1 MAVPTAR
8 AATARPGQGTVNAC
22 SARAHRPVV
31 LARPP
36 RGRCPIGRAAAAA
49 PLLLPARRPT
59 VRAAA
64 APPRQALDRGRALKS
79 PGKGAGGPRRGDED
93 DENDDDDDGGA
104 SLALFRW
111 ALYARPWDGV
121 AWSGARLAG
130 GMAAWAASFA
140 AVGLLGVP
148 LALKALGVSPTGG
161 LAALAPGDKAA
172 VLLANQVVET
182 VTGVAIIRATLAPFA
197 PLPPDVLRFDVTDRP
212 LARRD
217 GWLTWAIIGLLAA
230 PLAIGGA
237 AALCDAL
244 GYGAAT
250 AGGRGTADGVA
261 GLLDMDSATFAALL
275 VVTAVLAPILEE
287 TVFRGFLLPS
297 LTRWVPTPVAV
308 VLSALAFACAH
319 LSARDFPQLFAF
331 GLVLGACYTRSR
343 NLATPMLMHGA
354 WNGTVLVVL
363 YYLATHGVKVQELVR
378 AGV

>member
-1 MAVPTAR
+1 M
-8 AATARPGQGTVNAC
+8 
-22 SARAHRPVV
+22 
-31 LARPP
+31 L
-36 RGRCPIGRAAAAA
+36 
-49 PLLLPARRPT
+49 
-59 VRAAA
+59 
-64 APPRQALDRGRALKS
+64 
-79 PGKGAGGPRRGDED
+79 
-93 DENDDDDDGGA
+93 
-104 SLALFRW
+104 
-111 ALYARPWDGV
+111 
-121 AWSGARLAG
+121 
-130 GMAAWAASFA
+130 AWAASFA

-148 LALKALGVSPTGG
+148 LALQALGVSPTGG
-161 LAALAPGDKAA
+161 LSALAPGDKAV

-182 VTGVAIIRATLAPFA
+182 VVGVAIIRGALRPYE
-197 PLPPDVLRFDVTDRP
+197 PLPADVLRFDTARP
-212 LARRD
+212 FARRD

-230 PLAIGGA
+230 PLAIAGA
-237 AALCDAL
+237 AALGEAL
-244 GYGAAT
+244 GYGEAT

-261 GLLDMDSATFAALL
+261 GLLDMDSATFASLL

-308 VLSALAFACAH
+308 VLSALAFATAH

-331 GLVLGACYTRSR
+331 GLVLGTCYTRSR